1 MSDSKKPK
9 DLTDLELRKQLEEG
23 LGLAPWSEIVPHQ
36 EREAVIV
43 VSPSLEILDVGMRLA
58 RDDSAKVEAWIA
70 HGLLNKPSAGQLESW
85 SAAPNAKFL
94 ILVVQPWVLLQ
105 IPN

>member
-1 MSDSKKPK
+1 
-9 DLTDLELRKQLEEG
+9 
-23 LGLAPWSEIVPHQ
+23 
-36 EREAVIV
+36 VIL
-43 VSPSLEILDVGMRLA
+43 VSPALEILEVGMRLA

-70 HGLLNKPSAGQLESW
+70 HGLLGKPSAGQLESW
-85 SAAPNAKFL
+85 GAAPSAKFL